1 MSELLLH
8 YFIKKITI
16 YIQRKIGVNI
26 MKHRELNIMANVKI
40 IENLKA
46 QLLCIIGEFFRL
58 LTKGSNVAQDA
69 ILDCISG
76 AIIILYVLGRKLGY
90 SLSEIDHVMKN
101 KLDMGIR
108 AEDEVEKDGKSLS
121 ELKNYI
127 SKRRD

>member
-1 MSELLLH
+1 
-8 YFIKKITI
+8 
-16 YIQRKIGVNI
+16 
-26 MKHRELNIMANVKI
+26 MKHRELNIMENVKM

-69 ILDCISG
+69 ILECISG
-76 AIIILYVLGRKLGY
+76 AIIILYLLGRKLGY
-90 SLSEIDHVMKN
+90 SLPEIDHTMKN

-108 AEDEVEKDGKSLS
+108 AEDQIEKEGKSLS

-127 SKRRD
+127 GKRRE

>member
-1 MSELLLH
+1 M
-8 YFIKKITI
+8 K
-16 YIQRKIGVNI
+16 RK
-26 MKHRELNIMANVKI
+26 ELNIMGNIKI

-69 ILDCISG
+69 ILECISG

-90 SLSEIDHVMKN
+90 SLPEIDHTMKK
-101 KLDMGIR
+101 KLDLGIK
-108 AEDEVEKDGKSLS
+108 AEDEVEKEGKSLS

-127 SKRRD
+127 GNRKE